1 MTSHKSAARTIGALM
16 LMQLVIAP
24 VVNFALLEPAMA
36 PPGFLAGAAAH
47 AAQVTAAALLLLVG
61 GAVSLAIAITAFPVI
76 RPYSRPMALWYLALA
91 VIGVAGLLAEGL
103 ALRSMLSLSQQYVG
117 ANAAD
122 AAALEALGPWVRS
135 VWTSAHFTN
144 FVLSG
149 AAGLV
154 LYGALFRFALV
165 PRALAAFGLLTVLL
179 MMAGALIPLFGRP
192 TVMLLFMPMG
202 LSELAL
208 MLWLLVRGFREG
220 SPAPAAEV
228 RRAEFS
234 LAQSAS
240 ATSVRPLTS
249 SALP

>member
-1 MTSHKSAARTIGALM
+1 MTSHKSAARTVGVLM
-16 LMQLVIAP
+16 LMQMPIAP
-24 VVNFALLEPAMA
+24 VVNFALLGPATA
-36 PPGFLAGAAAH
+36 PPGFLANAAAH
-47 AAQVTAAALLLLVG
+47 CAQVTTAVLLLLVG
-61 GAVSLAIAITAFPVI
+61 GAISLGIAVTAFPVI
-76 RPYSRPMALWYLALA
+76 RQYSRPMALWYLALA
-91 VIGVAGLLAEGL
+91 VTGVAGLLAEGL

-117 ANAAD
+117 ANPAN

-144 FVLSG
+144 FLLAG

-165 PRALAAFGLLTVLL
+165 PRALAAFGVLTVLL
-179 MMAGALIPLFGRP
+179 LIAGALIPLFGRP

-220 SPAPAAEV
+220 TPAPAAEV
-228 RRAEFS
+228 RRAQLS
-234 LAQSAS
+234 MA
-240 ATSVRPLTS
+240 
-249 SALP
+249 